1 MSRFSVWFLAS
12 TAPVV
17 ALIGL
22 LVDDV
27 AHPISDAQIAM
38 GAPEDTIG
46 FGLLGLLTVLS
57 FPLLLWLVFIWKAVR
72 LAASPVQTALCFS
85 NFLVAICAVGALLS
99 NHLDL
104 ERRVFRV
111 SQSGAQQTVPA
122 DGSASGGAT
131 LATLGVAEPT
141 RWTAEKAK

>member
-1 MSRFSVWFLAS
+1 MSRFSAWFLAS
-12 TAPVV
+12 TLLVTV
-17 ALIGL
+17 FFGL
-22 LVDDV
+22 LIYDA
-27 AHPISDAQIAM
+27 AHPISDGQIAM

-46 FGLLGLLTVLS
+46 FGLLGLLAVLS

-85 NFLVAICAVGALLS
+85 NILVAICAVGALLS

-104 ERRVFRV
+104 EKRVFRV

-131 LATLGVAEPT
+131 LATLGVAEPA
-141 RWTAEKAK
+141 R

>member
-1 MSRFSVWFLAS
+1 M
-12 TAPVV
+12 
-17 ALIGL
+17 ALLGL
-22 LVDDV
+22 LVYDV

-46 FGLLGLLTVLS
+46 FGLLGLLAVIF
-57 FPLLLWLVFIWKAVR
+57 FPLLLWLVFIWQAVR
-72 LAASPVQTALCFS
+72 LSASSVQMALCFS
-85 NFLVAICAVGALLS
+85 NFLVAIYAVGALLS
-99 NHLDL
+99 NHLAL
-104 ERRVFRV
+104 EKRVFRV

-141 RWTAEKAK
+141 RYASLQ